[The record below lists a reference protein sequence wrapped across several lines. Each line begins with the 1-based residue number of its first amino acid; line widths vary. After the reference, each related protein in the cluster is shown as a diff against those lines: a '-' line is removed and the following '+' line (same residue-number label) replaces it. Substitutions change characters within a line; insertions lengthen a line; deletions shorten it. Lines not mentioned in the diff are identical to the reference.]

1 MNRLRADLLLLLAA
15 LIWGTTFVAQKIAD
29 DHVGPIAFVA
39 ARFVVATAFL
49 APAALWEARH
59 NARTGKAPGRADL
72 LRGLLIS
79 LCLCT
84 ATCAQQIGLVTTT
97 ATHAGFLTAAY
108 IAFVP
113 FLAWAVA
120 QARPR
125 PLVLLACA
133 IALYGA
139 WLLAGSGTG
148 LTVAN
153 WNRGDA
159 IIVGSDLVWALH
171 VTLVGH
177 WRGIAARPFLL
188 SWMQCA
194 TTAALAVPAASLWQ
208 PAAWEALRPILPEIA
223 YAGILSSGV
232 AFTLQIV
239 SQRQTP
245 AAEAALV
252 MSLESVFAAAAGAV
266 MLGDTLTRGASF
278 GALLILVGAV
288 LVEIGPLLRPRAAH

>member
-1 MNRLRADLLLLLAA
+1 MNRLQADLLLLVASV
-15 LIWGTTFVAQKIAD
+15 IWGTTFVAQKIAN
-29 DHVGPIAFVA
+29 DHIGPIAFVA
-39 ARFVVATAFL
+39 ARFAVATVFL
-49 APAALWEARH
+49 APAAIWETRRH
-59 NARTGKAPGRADL
+59 LRTGNALPRRDL
-72 LRGLLIS
+72 LHGLGIA

-113 FLAWAVA
+113 FLAWAIA
-120 QARPR
+120 RARPR
-125 PLVLLACA
+125 PPVLLACA

-139 WLLAGSGTG
+139 WLLAGSGTRLSAAG
-148 LTVAN
+148 

-159 IIVGSDLVWALH
+159 IILGSDLVWALH

-194 TTAALAVPAASLWQ
+194 AAAAVAIVAAWIAQ
-208 PAAWEALRPILPEIA
+208 PASWDALRPILPEIA
-223 YAGILSSGV
+223 YAGVLSSGV

-239 SQRQTP
+239 SQRHTP

-266 MLGDTLTRGASF
+266 MLGDTLTRAASF
-278 GALLILVGAV
+278 GAMLILVGAV
-288 LVEIGPLLRPRAAH
+288 LVEIGPLLRLRATR

>member
-1 MNRLRADLLLLLAA
+1 MNRLQADLLLLVASV
-15 LIWGTTFVAQKIAD
+15 IWGTTFVAQKIANG
-29 DHVGPIAFVA
+29 HIGPIAFVA
-39 ARFVVATAFL
+39 ARFAVATAFL
-49 APAALWEARH
+49 APAAIWETRRH
-59 NARTGKAPGRADL
+59 VRTGNALPRHDL
-72 LRGLLIS
+72 LRGLGIS

-113 FLAWAVA
+113 FLTWAVA
-120 QARPR
+120 RTRPR
-125 PLVLLACA
+125 PPVLLACA

-139 WLLAGSGTG
+139 WLLADSGTR
-148 LTVAN
+148 LTAN

-159 IIVGSDLVWALH
+159 IILGSDLVWALH

-194 TTAALAVPAASLWQ
+194 AAAALAILTSWIAEPTSWD
-208 PAAWEALRPILPEIA
+208 ALRPILPEIT

-239 SQRQTP
+239 SQRHTP
-245 AAEAALV
+245 APEAALV

-266 MLGDTLTRGASF
+266 MLGDTLTRTASF

-288 LVEIGPLLRPRAAH
+288 LVEIGPLLRPRAVR

>member
-1 MNRLRADLLLLLAA
+1 MNRLRADLLLLLASV
-15 LIWGTTFVAQKIAD
+15 IWGTTFVAQKIAN
-29 DHVGPIAFVA
+29 DHIGPIAFVA
-39 ARFVVATAFL
+39 ARFAIATAFL
-49 APAALWEARH
+49 APAAIWETRRH
-59 NARTGKAPGRADL
+59 RRSGNALPRSDL
-72 LRGLLIS
+72 LRGLGIS

-120 QARPR
+120 RARPR
-125 PLVLLACA
+125 PPVLLACA

-148 LTVAN
+148 LTAAG

-159 IIVGSDLVWALH
+159 IILGSDLVWALH

-194 TTAALAVPAASLWQ
+194 AAAAATIPVAWIAQ
-208 PAAWEALRPILPEIA
+208 PASWDALRPILPEIA

-239 SQRQTP
+239 SQRHTP

-266 MLGDTLTRGASF
+266 MLGDTLTRAASF

-288 LVEIGPLLRPRAAH
+288 LVEIGPLLRLRATR